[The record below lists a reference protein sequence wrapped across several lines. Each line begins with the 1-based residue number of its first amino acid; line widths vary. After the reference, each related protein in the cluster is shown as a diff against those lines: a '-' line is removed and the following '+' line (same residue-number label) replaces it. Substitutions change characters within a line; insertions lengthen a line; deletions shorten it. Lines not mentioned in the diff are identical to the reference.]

1 MFDKYFVVSWL
12 LLDKFKEKSWFNFF
26 WVFFVKVF
34 NVWFVSEYFDISSF
48 FRFEFFFGLVIFI
61 WL

>member
-34 NVWFVSEYFDISSF
+34 NVWFVSEYFDISSLDLNF
-48 FRFEFFFGLVIFI
+48 FLV
-61 WL
+61 